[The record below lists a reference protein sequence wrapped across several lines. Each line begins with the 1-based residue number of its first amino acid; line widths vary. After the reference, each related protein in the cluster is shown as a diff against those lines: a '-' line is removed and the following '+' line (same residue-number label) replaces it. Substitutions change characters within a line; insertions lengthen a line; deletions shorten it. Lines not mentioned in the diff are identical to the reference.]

1 MVMRESTV
9 AGTLWRDATETQRRS
24 PNERETSKGKVQGRV
39 QERGEMKMRET
50 GMQIDGKRAHGI
62 GEVIKKGIEE
72 MRGTRRRGGKGTKW

>member
-1 MVMRESTV
+1 MVMREGTV

-24 PNERETSKGKVQGRV
+24 PGERETSKGKGRA

-72 MRGTRRRGGKGTKW
+72 MRGTGRRGGKETKW